1 MDERIMKVLELLIPL
16 IGVIIGWGCSELS
29 KRFADKYQKKQ
40 TINKAISLL
49 LELYFQIKR
58 ISAAVQQS
66 QSFVDWYLAQ
76 FKNTAIGVD
85 EKEKIREVL
94 SSLINPLISE
104 LAFYDIK
111 RIDSDYEA
119 ILKELSCY
127 YPVDAYRL
135 KGRNEIKNLLMDI
148 DSYYES
154 LKEKLPI
161 TYEEYSLVSSKIK
174 PIVKNQAI
182 KKQLIEIREE
192 VVSLSNEVSSR
203 QRKEVND
210 TLNNIDQ
217 DDKLYEEHFEEIR
230 RTIIAILQEQ
240 MPNAIV

>member
-1 MDERIMKVLELLIPL
+1 MDERILNVLELLIPL
-16 IGVIIGWGCSELS
+16 IGVIIGWGCSEIG
-29 KRFADKYQKKQ
+29 KRFADKYQKMQ

-76 FKNTAIGVD
+76 FKNTTISVD

-94 SSLINPLISE
+94 STLINPVISE
-104 LAFYDIK
+104 LAYYDIK
-111 RIDSDYEA
+111 KIDSDYEA

-135 KGRNEIKNLLMDI
+135 RGRNEIKNLLMDI

-154 LKEKLPI
+154 LKDKLPI

-182 KKQLIEIREE
+182 NKQLLEIREE
-192 VVSLSNEVSSR
+192 IIVLSSEVNYH
-203 QRKEVND
+203 QRKEIAI
-210 TLNNIDQ
+210 TLNNIDS
-217 DDKLYEEHFEEIR
+217 DDDEYNQHFDKIQQAMIEGIKE
-230 RTIIAILQEQ
+230 LL
-240 MPNAIV
+240 PNAIL